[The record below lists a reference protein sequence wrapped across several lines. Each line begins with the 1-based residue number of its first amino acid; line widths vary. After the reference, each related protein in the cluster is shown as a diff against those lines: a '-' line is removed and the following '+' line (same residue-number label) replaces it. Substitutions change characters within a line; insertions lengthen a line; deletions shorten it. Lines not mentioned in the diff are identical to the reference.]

1 MVFTRQKNSS
11 YGYFL
16 LIFKAGSGS
25 AFLKQLDPD
34 PHSEKLLNSDA
45 QKMNADPQPGL
56 CGSKYFIFESGLRNC
71 HNLEPDLSVSPGYII
86 NFEKTER

>member
-56 CGSKYFIFESGLRNC
+56 CGSKYFIFESGSRN
-71 HNLEPDLSVSPGYII
+71 LPQFGAGS
-86 NFEKTER
+86 ERFSRLHYQL